1 MRHNLRRRAAAR
13 RWPRGAVA
21 LAAGAAALV
30 APPAAAVTAAALAA
44 SPAPSPSSA
53 PPGPASGP
61 VAGPASGPV
70 SGSAAAEVP
79 PSASASAPPPS
90 GDAASPSADASPSPS
105 GSLSVSTSPTPP
117 ASAAPSGTPS
127 GTPSP
132 SASAPRTGTGAG
144 APRQGP
150 QAALPREAA
159 PARSSAAPAR
169 TGPLPRASDAPRT
182 PHAPH
187 APSAPRD
194 EAEPGRTAPRASAP
208 PSSPSPEARK
218 HRGRPAS
225 AARADLEV
233 RSHPAPERRAAAPA
247 PDGVYDYRIT
257 AVNHGPSQAVGVTVQ
272 DRLPDALVFVSS
284 ADGCTASG
292 RTVTCGP
299 LPELA
304 VGASH
309 TWVVTVRLADDYEG
323 DGRDIVNLA
332 SVSSQTRDPDAS
344 NNTSSVTGLPVPPDW
359 ARADLSL
366 TKTAV
371 LPGGRSW
378 VRPGETFTYR
388 ITVHNNGPGTARGL
402 RVTDPLPAGLRFV
415 GSPDACAPDDGG
427 RLVVCP
433 GPDRLAPGA
442 SVSYALTVRVA
453 TARTRHLGRIEN
465 VATVTSTTKDPDPS
479 DNQNPPYTVYVRTG
493 DHGELP
499 DTGRDVP
506 AWLGWV
512 AGAAVTCGGLLVA
525 AVRRREAGEGPRR

>member
-1 MRHNLRRRAAAR
+1 M
-13 RWPRGAVA
+13 
-21 LAAGAAALV
+21 
-30 APPAAAVTAAALAA
+30 PA
-44 SPAPSPSSA
+44 
-53 PPGPASGP
+53 
-61 VAGPASGPV
+61 
-70 SGSAAAEVP
+70 
-79 PSASASAPPPS
+79 SASASPTPTPAAS
-90 GDAASPSADASPSPS
+90 ASPSAAPAP
-105 GSLSVSTSPTPP
+105 GKST
-117 ASAAPSGTPS
+117 
-127 GTPSP
+127 
-132 SASAPRTGTGAG
+132 
-144 APRQGP
+144 PRQGP
-150 QAALPREAA
+150 QAQPREAA
-159 PARSSAAPAR
+159 SDRPSTAPKATPSAAPAR
-169 TGPLPRASDAPRT
+169 TSPP
-182 PHAPH
+182 
-187 APSAPRD
+187 PSAPRAPRVPGED
-194 EAEPGRTAPRASAP
+194 AEPRRTAPRSSAP
-208 PSSPSPEARK
+208 PSSPTPEARK

-233 RSHPAPERRAAAPA
+233 RSHHGPSSERRAAGSAPA
-247 PDGVYDYRIT
+247 PDGVYEYRIT

-272 DRLPDALVFVSS
+272 DRLPGALVFVSS

-344 NNTSSVTGLPVPPDW
+344 NNTASVTGLPVPPDW
-359 ARADLSL
+359 GRADLTL

-371 LPGGRSW
+371 LPGGREW

-402 RVTDPLPAGLRFV
+402 RVTDPLPKGLHFV
-415 GSPDACAPDDGG
+415 GSPDGCAPDDGG

-433 GPDRLAPGA
+433 GPDRLASGT

-453 TARTRHLGRIEN
+453 TAQTRHLGRIEN

-479 DNQNPPYTVYVRTG
+479 DNQNPPHTVYVRTG

-499 DTGRDVP
+499 DTGGDVP
-506 AWLGWV
+506 AWLGWA

-525 AVRRREAGEGPRR
+525 AVRRRGAGEGPK

>member
-1 MRHNLRRRAAAR
+1 M
-13 RWPRGAVA
+13 
-21 LAAGAAALV
+21 
-30 APPAAAVTAAALAA
+30 
-44 SPAPSPSSA
+44 
-53 PPGPASGP
+53 
-61 VAGPASGPV
+61 
-70 SGSAAAEVP
+70 
-79 PSASASAPPPS
+79 PSASAS
-90 GDAASPSADASPSPS
+90 
-105 GSLSVSTSPTPP
+105 
-117 ASAAPSGTPS
+117 
-127 GTPSP
+127 
-132 SASAPRTGTGAG
+132 RTGTGT
-144 APRQGP
+144 PRQGP
-150 QAALPREAA
+150 QALPREAS
-159 PARSSAAPAR
+159 PARSAAAPAR
-169 TGPLPRASDAPRT
+169 TGPPPRAPR
-182 PHAPH
+182 APH
-187 APSAPRD
+187 DPPVPRD
-194 EAEPGRTAPRASAP
+194 EAEPGRTTPRASAP
-208 PSSPSPEARK
+208 PPSRSPEARK

-233 RSHPAPERRAAAPA
+233 RSRPGAGPERRAAGSAPA

-344 NNTSSVTGLPVPPDW
+344 NNTTSVTGLPVPPDW

-371 LPGGRSW
+371 LPDGRSW

-415 GSPDACAPDDGG
+415 GSPDGCAPDGGG

-433 GPDRLAPGA
+433 GPDRLASGA

-453 TARTRHLGRIEN
+453 TAQTRHLGRIEN

-499 DTGRDVP
+499 DTGREVP

-525 AVRRREAGEGPRR
+525 AVRRRGAGEGPRR